1 MRLAARWISSPLP
14 CQLRLALRAFGDEN
28 LRYTIPPCGCRRL
41 GRGILSGHFSNRTER
56 RNSALDRG
64 GKVAGREVR
73 VALNHRQRAPPT
85 EFLDREQVHPGHQKP
100 TGERVPVAMPCVPI
114 EPAGALPGV
123 PERGLSPFDGTGEGP
138 GHGPIRRGEDRLG
151 GIVRALPIG
160 ANVQQARPD
169 HRVHWDTAAF
179 MRVVSQPDGL

>member
-28 LRYTIPPCGCRRL
+28 LRYTIPQCGCRRL

-73 VALNHRQRAPPT
+73 VALNHRRRAPPA

-138 GHGPIRRGEDRLG
+138 GHGLRYAAVKTGSVGSFGRFRL
-151 GIVRALPIG
+151 APMSS
-160 ANVQQARPD
+160 RPD
-169 HRVHWDTAAF
+169 RTTEF
-179 MRVVSQPDGL
+179 IGTRRPLCG